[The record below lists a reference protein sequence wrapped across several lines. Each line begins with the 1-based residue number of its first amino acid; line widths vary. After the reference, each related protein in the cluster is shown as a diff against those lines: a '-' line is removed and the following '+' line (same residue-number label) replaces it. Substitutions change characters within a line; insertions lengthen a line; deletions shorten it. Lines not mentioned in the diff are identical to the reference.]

1 MLNFDNACGALAR
14 SLFASLP
21 AALCALAFSVT
32 MTSCED
38 CGDDVSPIVEPEAVD
53 LGLSVRWASFNLGA
67 SSPEEAGNY
76 YSWGETQVKPANQAN
91 WRGYKLCEDIAL
103 WTFTKYN
110 ETDGLTRLEPADDAA
125 HVALGGKWR
134 MPTYEECLELVN
146 NCDTMMVERGGV
158 WGYVFTGNNGN
169 TLFIP
174 LVGYLETD
182 GSLVY
187 HWSQVGGDAAKGCYW
202 SSTLHP
208 ENDTQAKDL
217 FLFKGYTHGN
227 NDQWFRYAA
236 QPIRPVTD

>member
-38 CGDDVSPIVEPEAVD
+38 GDDVSPIVEPEAVD

-146 NCDTMMVERGGV
+146 NCDPKMVERGGV

-187 HWSQVGGDAAKGCYW
+187 HWSQVGNAAKGCYW

-217 FLFKGYTHGN
+217 FLFMGYTHGN
-227 NDQWFRYAA
+227 YDQWFRYAA

>member
-38 CGDDVSPIVEPEAVD
+38 GDDVSPIVEPEAVD

-146 NCDTMMVERGGV
+146 NCDPTMVERGGV
-158 WGYVFTGNNGN
+158 WGYLFTGNNGN

-227 NDQWFRYAA
+227 YDQWFRYAA